1 MIMTESAAYMVRPRL
16 PPPRSTPTGGEGP
29 LDYELVAMKNPAC
42 GPVKRSTHRQQPVQT
57 GSTENEESSSYE
69 EMGQLDEDAY
79 QIIPAD
85 FQ

>member
-1 MIMTESAAYMVRPRL
+1 MTESAAYMARPRL
-16 PPPRSTPTGGEGP
+16 PPPRPTATGGKGP
-29 LDYELVAMKNPAC
+29 LDYEMVAMKNPAY

-79 QIIPAD
+79 EIIPGEI
-85 FQ
+85 Q

>member
-1 MIMTESAAYMVRPRL
+1 MTESAACMVRPRL
-16 PPPRSTPTGGEGP
+16 PPPRPSATGGKGP
-29 LDYELVAMKNPAC
+29 LDYEMVAMKNPAY

-69 EMGQLDEDAY
+69 NMGQLDEDAY
-79 QIIPAD
+79 EIIPAD